1 MAKYGYFLSSV
12 LSFPTGPQKGWT
24 LHTVPKVSL
33 NGPGM
38 LILNH
43 ILSGRIS
50 DFILLNLSA
59 TSAIADYTLL
69 PDTFSSLSFQV
80 TFFSWFSPFLW
91 VLFPSHCWL
100 MFLPLPTPS
109 LLFFLEVLGWSLLS
123 LHTLFCH
130 CLIFF
135 LMVLTTI
142 CALDSDLYLGL
153 ISTCLLTCLRTS
165 QFNIP
170 RTHVLSLPPSLCKPP
185 RPYLSHTTRSLTTLC
200 SQCLSNYPLSSL
212 FSTVPDPYQSTG
224 N

>member
-130 CLIFF
+130 YLIFF
-135 LMVLTTI
+135 SHGFDHHL
-142 CALDSDLYLGL
+142 CLGL
-153 ISTCLLTCLRTS
+153 R
-165 QFNIP
+165 
-170 RTHVLSLPPSLCKPP
+170 SLPWTHINLPTDMSKDI
-185 RPYLSHTTRSLTTLC
+185 SVQHTQNSRALAPT
-200 SQCLSNYPLSSL
+200 QPLQ
-212 FSTVPDPYQSTG
+212 TP
-224 N
+224 